1 MKIKSPAKINLF
13 LKLLEKKSDGFHEL
27 ESLFAFLDL
36 TDDLEVK
43 KSDKFKLEISGEFA
57 EFLDPKKN
65 LFTKILDFFV
75 SEFHIDKNLH
85 IKIQKNIPVAAGL
98 GGGSSNAACFMKILN
113 EIFSLNLS
121 KIELQKISLNFGS
134 DIAFFFENHTSIIR
148 GRGEKI
154 KNFLSFNPILTLL
167 INPKIELST
176 KEIYEKFDG
185 KFSTEISNEKIEKT
199 AIFDLIKN
207 LPNDLEK
214 PAIATLPLISEIL
227 SELRN
232 FGADFAKMS
241 GSGATCFGT
250 FSDEETLESARKNL
264 AEKFPKFFVK
274 KAKILCNHPSTTA
287 LRRRS
292 PSKAL

>member
-1 MKIKSPAKINLF
+1 MASFLQPSEHCSRVMKIKSPAKINLF
-13 LKLLEKKSDGFHEL
+13 LKLLKKRSDGFHEL

-36 TDDLEVK
+36 ADDLEVI
-43 KSDKFKLEISGEFA
+43 KSDQFKLEISGEFA
-57 EFLDPKKN
+57 EFLDTKKN

-85 IKIQKNIPVAAGL
+85 IKIRKNIPIAAGL
-98 GGGSSNAACFMKILN
+98 GGGSSNAAYFMKILN

-121 KIELQKISLNFGS
+121 KEKLQEISLNFGS
-134 DIAFFFENHTSIIR
+134 DIPFFFEDQASIIR

-154 KNFLSFNPILTLL
+154 KDFPSFNPIPTLL

-176 KEIYEKFDG
+176 KEIYEKFGG
-185 KFSTEISNEKIEKT
+185 KFSTEISDEEIEKT

-227 SELRN
+227 SELKN

-241 GSGATCFGT
+241 GSGATCFGI
-250 FSDEETLESARKNL
+250 FSDEETLKSARKNL
-264 AEKFPKFFVK
+264 TEKFPGFFVK
-274 KAKILCNHPSTTA
+274 KAKILSHV
-287 LRRRS
+287 
-292 PSKAL
+292 